1 MTPALD
7 PITAQVVRDSLEF
20 ISEEMSRVV
29 ERSAVH
35 PLFQE
40 VHDYSTGVFFYDGEE
55 VSLIAR
61 ATAMPVHI
69 FASVES
75 ITALLEVFGDDI
87 HEGDVFLLNDPYYG
101 GSHQADWTMM
111 KPVLLEGGGMVI
123 PSVRAH
129 MSDFGGVAPGGY
141 YPDAR
146 EVWQEGYRIPP
157 IRLFERGELREDL
170 WELILGNS
178 RLGPVLRG
186 DLLAIVGGCNVGAR
200 RVDALVERY
209 GADTIRAA
217 IDAAVEYAG
226 RRFAEEVRSWPDGVY
241 VGESVLDHDS
251 GGSRD
256 VTVRATVTVAGD
268 ELTVDLTG
276 SDPQVPGYINSVY
289 GNTASW
295 VYIALYATMPADVPV
310 NSGLFRRVKVEAP
323 PGTVVNPLPPAP
335 VMFSTVTIGGDI
347 GEAVMRAL
355 AQVRPERAG
364 NVGLGYNACTAYG
377 WDDRYG
383 DAMYFTIEYGNT
395 LVADGGAYGKDG
407 WGGWSA
413 PMSVLIFAT
422 IETQELQFPF
432 LYEQYEYLDDS
443 CAPGQWRGAPAF
455 AMRRTVAGSHPSV
468 VNLTVENNRHP
479 LQGYAGGLP
488 AIPSYAVLRPGTPE
502 ERLITESVS
511 LEQMAPGETLATVK
525 GAGGGWGPPLSRDP
539 QAVLEDYLDGYVST
553 RTAEEVYGVRIVG
566 DEVDLEATAGLRAS
580 TGTPSDSSRP
590 R

>member
-1 MTPALD
+1 MTLTTDLD
-7 PITAQVVRDSLEF
+7 PITAQVVRDSFEF
-20 ISEEMSRVV
+20 VSEEMSRVV

-40 VHDYSTGVFFYDGEE
+40 VHDYSTGVFFYDGED

-69 FASVES
+69 FASVAS
-75 ITALLEVFGDDI
+75 VQAIVDAFGDDI
-87 HEGDVFLLNDPYYG
+87 HEGDVFLLNDPYAG

-157 IRLFERGELREDL
+157 VRLYERGVLRQDL
-170 WELILGNS
+170 WDLILGNS
-178 RLGPVLRG
+178 RLTPTLTG
-186 DLLAIVGGCNVGAR
+186 DLMAIVGGCNVGAQR
-200 RVDALVERY
+200 TAALVAKY
-209 GADTIRAA
+209 GPDLVRAG
-217 IDAAVEYAG
+217 IAASMDYAE
-226 RRFAEEVRSWPDGVY
+226 RRFREVVRSWPDGTY
-241 VGESVLDHDS
+241 HGESVLDHDS
-251 GGSRD
+251 GGTYD
-256 VTVRATVTVAGD
+256 VTVRAAI
-268 ELTVDLTG
+268 TVDGEQLSVDLDG

-295 VYIALYATMPADVPV
+295 VYIALYAAMPDDVPV
-310 NSGLFRRVKVEAP
+310 NSGLFRRVDIKAP
-323 PGTVVNPLPPAP
+323 QGTVVNPLPPAP

-347 GEAVMRAL
+347 GEAVMKAL
-355 AQVRPERAG
+355 EHIDPTRVG

-383 DAMYFTIEYGNT
+383 DQMYFTIEYGNT

-413 PMSVLIFAT
+413 PMATLIFAT

-432 LYEQYEYLDDS
+432 VYDRYEYLDDS
-443 CAPGQWRGAPAF
+443 CAPGRWRGAPAF
-455 AMRRTVAGSHPSV
+455 ALERRLVGSHPGF
-468 VNLTVENNRHP
+468 VNITVENNRHP
-479 LQGYAGGLP
+479 LQGYAGGQP
-488 AIPSYAVLRPGTPE
+488 AVPSYAVFKPGTDQE
-502 ERLITESVS
+502 QVISESVTAGK
-511 LEQMAPGETLATVK
+511 LEPGEAIATVK
-525 GAGGGWGPPLSRDP
+525 GAGGGWGPPRERDP
-539 QAVLEDYLDGYVST
+539 QAVLDDYLDGYVSAE
-553 RTAEEVYGVRIVG
+553 TAERDYGVVLV
-566 DEVDLEATAGLRAS
+566 VDGVSASVDVEATRRLRGA
-580 TGTPSDSSRP
+580 
-590 R
+590 

>member
-1 MTPALD
+1 MTATRPATGLD
-7 PITAQVVRDSLEF
+7 PITAQVVRDSFEF

-40 VHDYSTGVFFYDGEE
+40 VHDYSTGVFFFDGSE

-75 ITALLEVFGDDI
+75 VKAIVEAFGDDI
-87 HEGDVFLLNDPYYG
+87 HDGDVFLLNDPYYG

-157 IRLFERGELREDL
+157 VRLYERGELRQDL
-170 WELILGNS
+170 WDLILGNS
-178 RLGPVLRG
+178 RLTPTLTG
-186 DLLAIVGGCNVGAR
+186 DLMAIVGGCNVGAR
-200 RVDALVERY
+200 RAESLVSKY
-209 GADTIRAA
+209 GPEVVKAGIAA
-217 IDAAVEYAG
+217 SMDYAE
-226 RRFAEEVRSWPDGVY
+226 RRFVEEVRSWPDGVY
-241 VGESVLDHDS
+241 TGKSVLDHDS
-251 GGSRD
+251 GGTYD
-256 VTVRATVTVAGD
+256 ITVRATVTVDG
-268 ELTVDLTG
+268 EQLTVDFEG

-295 VYIALYATMPADVPV
+295 AYIALYAAMPAGVPV
-310 NSGLFRRVKVEAP
+310 NSGLFRRVTIKAP
-323 PGTVVNPLPPAP
+323 KGSVVNPLPPAP

-347 GEAVMRAL
+347 GEAVMKAL
-355 AQVRPERAG
+355 EQIDPRRAG

-377 WDDRYG
+377 WDARYG
-383 DAMYFTIEYGNT
+383 DQLYFTIEYGNT

-413 PMSVLIFAT
+413 PMSALIFAT
-422 IETQELQFPF
+422 IETQELQFPYV
-432 LYEQYEYLDDS
+432 YENYEFLDDS
-443 CAPGQWRGAPAF
+443 
-455 AMRRTVAGSHPSV
+455 
-468 VNLTVENNRHP
+468 
-479 LQGYAGGLP
+479 
-488 AIPSYAVLRPGTPE
+488 
-502 ERLITESVS
+502 
-511 LEQMAPGETLATVK
+511 
-525 GAGGGWGPPLSRDP
+525 
-539 QAVLEDYLDGYVST
+539 
-553 RTAEEVYGVRIVG
+553 
-566 DEVDLEATAGLRAS
+566 
-580 TGTPSDSSRP
+580 
-590 R
+590 